1 MRSVRVPYFRIWYS
15 GAFVILFI
23 ITVLLTFVSPT
34 DLVYQSVRNH
44 WVPNVFSIA
53 GVYFLTAVICLFIW
67 ASRVYTNRAVLR
79 DIPKPYVAVEA
90 GEVPRKVRRLI
101 ERQWARSALVAWDS
115 RPRDVGD
122 ELRAL
127 GLDDDGEDEEQGNK
141 DEAAKKKTS
150 EGLFHRRSARAKTA
164 SVIPLRT
171 ALKAWGHIA
180 HAGWSLLTTT
190 AGDGQRQTQTV
201 HFWTVIVEL
210 PNLLEAKAVSLAPPD
225 PSFPVDDD
233 DSSSTSRPTPP
244 ADPNI
249 VALLQRPSGMGVRDY
264 LAALCALNAVDPP
277 SAAEA
282 FVAQYEYARFST
294 RPLTE
299 LQFETLMAAF
309 AALLAAMDL
318 DATSMAAAVRQ
329 VVGDAA
335 VSGGLSTSDSGSSG
349 LSRSR
354 SRPRQHLHSTASLQ
368 SEEASERFMGGSSQ
382 LAHSPS
388 ASFRSFSSVIINPQ
402 AHS

>member
-15 GAFVILFI
+15 GAFVILFT
-23 ITVLLTFVSPT
+23 ITVLLTLVSPT

-44 WVPNVFSIA
+44 WLPNVFSIA
-53 GVYFLTAVICLFIW
+53 GVYFLTALVCLFIW
-67 ASRVYTNRAVLR
+67 ASRIYTNRAVLR

-115 RPRDVGD
+115 RPRDVSE

-127 GLDDDGEDEEQGNK
+127 GLEDDGEDEDQGLR
-141 DEAAKKKTS
+141 DEAKKKPS

-164 SVIPLRT
+164 SVIPLKT

-180 HAGWSLLTTT
+180 HPGWSLLTTT
-190 AGDGQRQTQTV
+190 TTTAGDGLRQTQTV
-201 HFWTVIVEL
+201 HFWSVIVEL
-210 PNLLEAKAVSLAPPD
+210 PHLLEAKAVSLAPPD
-225 PSFPVDDD
+225 PSFALDDDLDDDD
-233 DSSSTSRPTPP
+233 DSSPAPPPDPT
-244 ADPNI
+244 I

-264 LAALCALNAVDPP
+264 LAALCALTVVEPA
-277 SAAEA
+277 SAAET

-294 RPLTE
+294 QPLTE
-299 LQFETLMAAF
+299 PQFEMLMAAF
-309 AALLAAMDL
+309 AALLAAMSL
-318 DATSMAAAVRQ
+318 DESRMAIAVRE
-329 VVGDAA
+329 VD
-335 VSGGLSTSDSGSSG
+335 GSSLDSSSSG
-349 LSRSR
+349 VSRSR
-354 SRPRQHLHSTASLQ
+354 SRLRRHHLHSTPSLR
-368 SEEASERFMGGSSQ
+368 SEASEVFRGGSSQ

-402 AHS
+402 VH